1 MKRRSISGSAVAL
14 VTPFKQDETIDDAA
28 LRRLVKFH
36 IEGGTDILIPCGTTG
51 ESPTLDA
58 DEQKRIIEIVKAE
71 ASGRIRVMGGA
82 GSNSTHH
89 AVQLAKA
96 AEKAGAEAIL
106 SVGPYYNK
114 PTQEGYYRHFRAV
127 ADNVSVPIIVYNVP
141 TRTSSNINV
150 DTLIRLAT
158 DAPNITAVKE
168 ASGNMTQI
176 MELIANRPDHL
187 AVLSGDDPLTLAM
200 MALGGDGV
208 ISVAANQ
215 IPRVVKNLVEAVF
228 AQNLHEAQAIHTKYL
243 ALFQMNFIEPNP
255 IPVKY
260 VMAQMGLLEA
270 NYRLPMLPITPA
282 AKAKLDAEIQ
292 RLGILKEKMAL
303 A

>member
-14 VTPFKQDETIDDAA
+14 VTPFKHDETIDEAA

-36 IEGGTDILIPCGTTG
+36 IEGGTDIIIPCGTTG

-71 ASGRIRVMGGA
+71 ANGRIRVMGGA

-89 AVQLAKA
+89 AVALAKA

-127 ADNVSVPIIVYNVP
+127 ADSVSVPIIVYNVP

-150 DTLIRLAT
+150 DTLIRLAN

-228 AQNLHEAQAIHTKYL
+228 AQNLHEAQAIHNQHL

-260 VMAQMGLLEA
+260 VMAQLGLLEA

-282 AKAKLDAEIQ
+282 AKAKLDAEIK
-292 RLGILKEKMAL
+292 RLGILNEKMAL